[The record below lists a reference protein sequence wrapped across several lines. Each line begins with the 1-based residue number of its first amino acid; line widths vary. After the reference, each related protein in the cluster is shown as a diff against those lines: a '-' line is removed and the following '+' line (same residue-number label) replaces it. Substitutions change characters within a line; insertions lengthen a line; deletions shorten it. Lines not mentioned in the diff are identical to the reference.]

1 MYNLLIVVLAQLTNY
16 NLCSYCNLQIF
27 MNHEEANSVA
37 FKSNALE
44 ILKNERLEIRIRV
57 AAPGQTSNMV
67 GYTTELPWALLL

>member
-1 MYNLLIVVLAQLTNY
+1 
-16 NLCSYCNLQIF
+16 
-27 MNHEEANSVA
+27 MNHKEANSVA
-37 FKSNALE
+37 FKSNTLE